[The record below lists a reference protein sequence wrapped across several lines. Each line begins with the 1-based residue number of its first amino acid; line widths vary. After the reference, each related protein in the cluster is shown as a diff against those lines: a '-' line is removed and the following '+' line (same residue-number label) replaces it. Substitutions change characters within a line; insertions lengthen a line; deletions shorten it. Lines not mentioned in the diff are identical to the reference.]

1 MYNVGQFCA
10 LVILLSTGTYTQTQN
25 APVELWRRY

>member
-1 MYNVGQFCA
+1 MDNAVGQFCA
-10 LVILLSTGTYTQTQN
+10 LVILLSAFTHTQN